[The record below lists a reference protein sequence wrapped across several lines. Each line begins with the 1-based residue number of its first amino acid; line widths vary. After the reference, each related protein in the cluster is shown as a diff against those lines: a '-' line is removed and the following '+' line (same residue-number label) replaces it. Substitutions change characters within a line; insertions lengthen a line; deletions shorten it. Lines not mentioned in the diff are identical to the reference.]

1 MSAPTGDAPDWD
13 GIAAD
18 LAPVGL
24 AELDEAASLQH
35 RVDRKYLVSRD
46 TWAAVLADLDAAP
59 RILEMDGLRRF
70 RYSSVYYDTPE
81 LDSYRAAAH
90 RRPRRFKV
98 RTRRY
103 VDTGGAAVEV
113 KLRSRAGDTVKH
125 RLWLPETEVI
135 DPAPRA
141 LLPAAGRR
149 FVATFPDVADAL
161 PRLGATLT
169 TAYERSTLLTADARV
184 TVDDRVTGTGPHGAS
199 VGFAQTLIVETKS
212 PSRAGDVDRALW
224 RHGARPQKVSKY
236 CTSLAALE
244 PTLPSNRWSRTL
256 RGHVTPVQPAL
267 AGA

>member
-1 MSAPTGDAPDWD
+1 MTAAAWEDIASGLEPVSLTALDA
-13 GIAAD
+13 
-18 LAPVGL
+18 
-24 AELDEAASLQH
+24 AASLQR
-35 RVDRKYLVSRD
+35 RVDRKYLV
-46 TWAAVLADLDAAP
+46 TPEVWAAVLRDLPESP

-70 RYSSVYYDTPE
+70 RYSSVYYDTPD
-81 LDSYRAAAH
+81 LAAYRAAAH

-113 KLRSRAGDTVKH
+113 KLRSRTGDTVKH
-125 RLWLPETEVI
+125 RLWLPEDEVL

-141 LLPAAGRR
+141 ALPARARQ
-149 FVATFPDVADAL
+149 FVSAFPDVSDAL
-161 PRLGATLT
+161 PTLGATLT
-169 TAYERSTLLTADARV
+169 TTYDRTTLLTADARV
-184 TVDDRVTGTGPHGAS
+184 TVDSHVTGTDQYGVA
-199 VGFAQTLIVETKS
+199 VGFTRTLIIETKS

-256 RGHVTPVQPAL
+256 RGHVSLVQPAL